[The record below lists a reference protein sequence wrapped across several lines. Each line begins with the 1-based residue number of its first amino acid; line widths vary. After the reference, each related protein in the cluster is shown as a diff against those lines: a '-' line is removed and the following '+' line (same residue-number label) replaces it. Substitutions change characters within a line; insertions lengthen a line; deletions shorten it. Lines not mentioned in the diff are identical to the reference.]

1 MSDVT
6 DAILAWRRELQLSGG
21 VSADE
26 MAELESHLVQEIES
40 LEKSGL
46 RADEVFVIASR
57 RLGHPFELAAEYSK
71 NHSLMSWRRP
81 ARLALWGALALQA
94 MTLCWS
100 AILVALNDFDLW
112 ILMSGPWLRNASYI
126 AQWSTLGFLWW
137 LAENPNGSVA
147 RSLAWA
153 EEGLRSTRGALCL
166 AVGTIVCF
174 VLGTVSLRLLLQSL
188 LNRQRIQTGVPQP
201 FDIISLDMI
210 TQLVLG
216 QLAWILP
223 VVVLLVILV
232 RAEQRPS
239 IAKLAMH

>member
-1 MSDVT
+1 MSDVN
-6 DAILAWRRELQLSGG
+6 DAILAWQRELELPGG
-21 VSADE
+21 VSPDE
-26 MAELESHLVQEIES
+26 VAELESHLVQEIES

-46 RADEVFVIASR
+46 RTDEAFVIASR
-57 RLGHPFELAAEYSK
+57 RLGHQFELAAEYSK

-81 ARLALWGALALQA
+81 ARLALWGALVLQA

-100 AILVALNDFDLW
+100 AILVAMAYFDLW
-112 ILMSGPWLRNASYI
+112 ILIGLPWLRNSYWMSYL
-126 AQWSTLGFLWW
+126 AQWSTLGLLWS

-153 EEGLRSTRGALCL
+153 EEGLRSTRGALYL

-174 VLGTVSLRLLLQSL
+174 VPGTVSLRLLALS
-188 LNRQRIQTGVPQP
+188 LNRQPPT
-201 FDIISLDMI
+201 FDFFNLNVI

-223 VVVLLVILV
+223 VVVLLIILV